1 MMMRFLVLASG
12 SGGNATYLEIGEH
25 KILIDAGISYRQI
38 CARALEAGVEFNELD
53 FIFLTHEHGDH
64 TSGLVTIQ
72 KRTQAQVYL
81 TGGTY
86 KNLASRIKDNL
97 DDACFRILDL
107 QNPLIL
113 DGFLVTPFM
122 TYHDALEPCGFRFHE
137 QGRSLVYMTDT
148 GYFPQ
153 KTFDLIR
160 NADAYIIEANHEPSL
175 LLDSDR
181 PWLLKKRILDDQGH
195 LSNEDSAFLIANVLG
210 EKTKTIVLAHLSEE
224 CNTKDDAMTTYHQV
238 FDREGLIIDDFHLVC
253 ASQDHPISLIEVK

>member
-1 MMMRFLVLASG
+1 MRFIVLASG
-12 SGGNATYLEIGEH
+12 SGGNATYLEIGAH

-38 CARALEAGVEFNELD
+38 QSRALEAGITIAGLD
-53 FIFLTHEHGDH
+53 MVFLTHEHGDH
-64 TSGLVTIQ
+64 TLGLVTIQ
-72 KRTQAQVYL
+72 KRTKARVYL

-86 KNLASRIKDNL
+86 KNLPSRIKDNL
-97 DDACFRILDL
+97 EEECFHILDY

-113 DGFLVTPFM
+113 DGFLVNAFM

-137 QGRSLVYMTDT
+137 QGKSLVYLTDT

-160 NADAYIIEANHEPSL
+160 NADAYIVEANHEPSL

-224 CNTKDDAMTTYHQV
+224 CNTVSDAYTTYHEV
-238 FDREGLIIDDFHLVC
+238 FDREGLILADFHLVC
-253 ASQDHPISLIEVK
+253 AAQDHPIAPIEVG